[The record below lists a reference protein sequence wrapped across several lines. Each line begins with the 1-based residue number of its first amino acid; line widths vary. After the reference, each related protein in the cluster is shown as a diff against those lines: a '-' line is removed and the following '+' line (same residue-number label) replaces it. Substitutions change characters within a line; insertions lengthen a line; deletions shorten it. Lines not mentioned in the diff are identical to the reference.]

1 MTPGNASLKALVL
14 FRRNQGYREYA
25 QGCHTF
31 FDHVIQLVLENLG
44 ITWEQI
50 DPADYGLNDTLLFQ
64 KIRSTDLMI
73 VNAIDDSLDYYY
85 SLGVRHALT
94 NKPTIIITYR
104 DYMPSDIAM
113 THGVYRI
120 SNDTTDD
127 PILEFEKFK
136 LYVERIIVDNSS
148 MFSPVIAALETA
160 PRVFLSYAHADRE
173 SVQAVDQ
180 WLRDKGARVDID
192 ERNFIAGR
200 DIRDEI
206 LQWLRSAGKIICFYS
221 KNSSTR
227 YYPKLERRIVE
238 EFEASNTN
246 AGVQKT
252 LLLYLRVDDTPLP
265 AESSY
270 RLAINAYQMS
280 FDEAC
285 NELWRNLLEKAAEPK
300 RINLAKYR
308 RRAPW
313 EKPR

>member
-1 MTPGNASLKALVL
+1 MTPGNATLKALVL
-14 FRRNQGYREYA
+14 FRLNLGNRKNA
-25 QGCHTF
+25 QGSHSF
-31 FDHVIQLVLENLG
+31 FDHVIRFVLEELG

-50 DPADYGLNDTLLFQ
+50 DPADFGRNDTLLFQ

-73 VNAIDDSLDYYY
+73 LNAIDESHTYYY

-104 DYMPSDIAM
+104 DYMPSDVAIPL
-113 THGVYRI
+113 GVYRI

-127 PILEFEKFK
+127 LPLEILKFK

-238 EFEASNTN
+238 EFE
-246 AGVQKT
+246 GQQ
-252 LLLYLRVDDTPLP
+252 Y
-265 AESSY
+265 E
-270 RLAINAYQMS
+270 
-280 FDEAC
+280 
-285 NELWRNLLEKAAEPK
+285 
-300 RINLAKYR
+300 R
-308 RRAPW
+308 RRTENIVAIFAC
-313 EKPR
+313 R